1 MKSPFEGLTKLQ
13 IKKLFELLGVHTYR
27 YKKSEDILP
36 TIKSEN
42 IVCIVLEGEA
52 QISYIEYNG
61 NEILLENLSKFSV
74 FGTNISG
81 TDNDNCEIVSKTDS
95 EVLVIDYNKL
105 VDPKNLNHTYFNIF
119 LNNLFDITLKKFKE
133 TNKRIRIL
141 EKKQIREKLLEYFEL
156 EYNENPSKS
165 FYLPFSLKELADYI
179 AVNRSAMF
187 RELKHLKDDK
197 LIEIKSRKITL
208 LYK

>member
-179 AVNRSAMF
+179 SVNRSAMF